1 VPAGRDGSACWPGR
15 QCLLAGT
22 AWARRA
28 GSLHSGVIRTLA
40 AADEEQLPTV
50 SPTRTRTR
58 EPDQACAQAVDQARA
73 AAAEIAAAGQ
83 VGDHLGVQADG
94 DRVVTHLFACT
105 DPAYEGWQWAIT
117 VARASRA
124 KAVTVCEAAL
134 LPGSGALLAPAWVPW
149 SERVRPGDVGVG
161 DLMPASQDDE
171 RLIPAV
177 SLTGDDGLLDWD
189 DAADWADGLDL
200 LALMTWPGAAVTAP
214 GADPD
219 AVGAADGTAPAEQA
233 STEQAS
239 TEQASTVLIGDGLPA
254 AEPALPGDLPETGRA
269 RVLSAIGRDLT
280 ADRWYAGA
288 HGPRTALASAA
299 PAPCLNCGFLIRLGG
314 PLGRAFGVCA
324 NEYAPDDGRVVSLDH
339 GCGAHSEATAP
350 AGPFAGAALAA
361 GGPGYDLVDA
371 AGVSLA
377 DTVFEPLD

>member
-1 VPAGRDGSACWPGR
+1 VPAGRDG
-15 QCLLAGT
+15 
-22 AWARRA
+22 WARRA

-200 LALMTWPGAAVTAP
+200 LALMTWPGAPVAAP

-219 AVGAADGTAPAEQA
+219 GTGVTGGPAAPEQA
-233 STEQAS
+233 SAVQP
-239 TEQASTVLIGDGLPA
+239 GDGPPVP
-254 AEPALPGDLPETGRA
+254 EPALPGDPPETGRA
-269 RVLSAIGRDLT
+269 RVLSAAGRDLT
-280 ADRWYAGA
+280 ADRWYAGE
-288 HGPRTALASAA
+288 HGPRTALANAA